1 MKIWIKYLI
10 AIMLGIAVGMF
21 IPIPV
26 STLDTAVLV
35 FVNLARIILVPL
47 LFFSIP
53 IAAFELHEE
62 KKLLR
67 VSLRSIMYG
76 LAAIFLLTII
86 GAGTAFLIPSSRIPL
101 GSETGTIHALPS
113 LSTLFLSIV
122 PGNVLG
128 ILGTSDYLI
137 PILILGTVLGI
148 SFTTDKA
155 AAKPITTFSDSMSHL
170 LWHINSFIIE
180 VFPLA
185 LIVLAAARTA
195 AITDIKDI
203 EIYGKIFSIIGVE
216 VIIVTLGMIPL
227 AIFLSNKHKNPFS
240 VLYAMLAPA
249 IIALASCNS
258 YAPGGAILKHLK
270 ESLGIRRR
278 IGTLSMPLVLT
289 FGRAGTAMVSAT
301 LFIVVI
307 ASYSSIGL
315 NTSTFLWLLL
325 FVPFS
330 AILSG
335 AAPALGPI
343 ASVAFLCAN
352 YGKGFESGYLLLIPI
367 ALPLAAIGAFLDTLI
382 AGTLVKLVALA
393 ENETKPREIR
403 HFI

>member
-10 AIMLGIAVGMF
+10 AILLGLGVGLF
-21 IPIPV
+21 IPIPG
-26 STLDTAVLV
+26 SAFDTAVLV

-53 IAAFELHEE
+53 IAAYELHEE
-62 KKLLR
+62 KKLFR
-67 VSLRSIMYG
+67 VSARSILYG
-76 LAAIFLLTII
+76 MAAILLLTII
-86 GAGTAFLIPSSRIPL
+86 GAGTAFLIPASRIPL
-101 GSETGTIHALPS
+101 GSETGTIHALPA
-113 LSTLFLSIV
+113 LSTLFLGIV
-122 PGNVLG
+122 PANVLG
-128 ILGTSDYLI
+128 ILGMSDYLM
-137 PILILGTVLGI
+137 PVLILGIILGI

-155 AAKPITTFSDSMSHL
+155 AAKPITTFSDSLSHL
-170 LWHINSFIIE
+170 LWHINSFVIE
-180 VFPLA
+180 IFPLA

-195 AITDIKDI
+195 TIRDIKDI
-203 EIYGKIFSIIGVE
+203 DIYGRIFSVIAIEAII
-216 VIIVTLGMIPL
+216 ITLAIIPL
-227 AIFLSNKHKNPFS
+227 AVFLANKRKNPFA

-249 IIALASCNS
+249 LIAFASCNS

-270 ESLGIRRR
+270 ESLGVRRR
-278 IGTLSMPLVLT
+278 IGTVALPLVLS

-325 FVPFS
+325 FVPLS

-367 ALPLAAIGAFLDTLI
+367 ALPLSAIGAFLDTLI

>member
-10 AIMLGIAVGMF
+10 AVMLGLTVGLF
-21 IPIPV
+21 VPIPGAA
-26 STLDTAVLV
+26 LDTAVLV

-47 LFFSIP
+47 LLFSVP
-53 IAAFELHEE
+53 IAAYELHEE

-67 VSLRSIMYG
+67 VSLRSIFYG

-101 GSETGTIHALPS
+101 GNETGSIHALPA
-113 LSTLFLSIV
+113 LSTLFLSII
-122 PGNVLG
+122 PNNVIG
-128 ILGTSDYLI
+128 ILGMSDYLI
-137 PILILGTVLGI
+137 PVLLLGIILGI

-155 AAKPITTFSDSMSHL
+155 AAKPISTFSDSLSHL

-195 AITDIKDI
+195 TIANIKDI
-203 EIYGKIFSIIGVE
+203 AIYGKIFSVIGIEAVF
-216 VIIVTLGMIPL
+216 VTLVIIPL
-227 AIFLSNKHKNPFS
+227 AIFLANKHKNPFS

-249 IIALASCNS
+249 IVALASCNS

-270 ESLGIRRR
+270 ESLGVRRR
-278 IGTLSMPLVLT
+278 IGTVSLPLLLT

-325 FVPFS
+325 FVPVS

-367 ALPLAAIGAFLDTLI
+367 ALPLSAVGVFLDTLL
-382 AGTLVKLVALA
+382 AGTLVKLVAIA
-393 ENETKPREIR
+393 ENEAKPREIR